1 MAKVQGIYDTVID
14 FKEIF
19 SPAKKKKKK
28 KSCIRVILGLV
39 VTKIWRVL
47 LSLVT

>member
-28 KSCIRVILGLV
+28 
-39 VTKIWRVL
+39 
-47 LSLVT
+47 SLVLELF

>member
-19 SPAKKKKKK
+19 SPAKKKKE
-28 KSCIRVILGLV
+28 SCIRVILGLV

>member
-19 SPAKKKKKK
+19 SPAKKRKE